1 MVSRSEIDLFNIRKE
16 FRKSFAASLYSMIKV
31 ELRVTLETQ
40 SQTVGGTQETGERTL
55 QFLCL

>member
-16 FRKSFAASLYSMIKV
+16 FRKNFVTSLYSMIKV
-31 ELRVTLETQ
+31 ELRLTLETQ
-40 SQTVGGTQETGERTL
+40 SQTIGGIQETGERT